1 MSVHAIPQHNFYF
14 WITCCVINQHFVK
27 VVWIFTLIIIII
39 QSFTTHIFSLL
50 LSNSDDMAPHAVTK
64 YIVHEDK
71 LMELFKRCPVCTRS
85 CEITKNVIGT
95 LLQVKQSCSHCDY
108 VHQWSSQPMV
118 NNIPAGNLQLCAAVL
133 FTGSSF
139 VQISKVR
146 QEQICNDRYFYI
158 TWLQVFHH
166 IMLFFSCSS
175 WMLSRS
181 RASQKQLSTNISQNS
196 FSLPSTG
203 SGNRTRN
210 T

>member
-1 MSVHAIPQHNFYF
+1 
-14 WITCCVINQHFVK
+14 
-27 VVWIFTLIIIII
+27 
-39 QSFTTHIFSLL
+39 
-50 LSNSDDMAPHAVTK
+50 MAPHAVTK